1 MKNNSTI
8 LGQMLQ
14 LISRYEFKKAVDT
27 YETDKYSKGFNSW
40 NHFVGLS
47 FAQLTKQD
55 GLRGVETGMNT
66 FSNKLY
72 HLGVKPLKRS
82 TLSYANTNRNHLVFK
97 KLFEYKLEEVL
108 KNAPRHKFRFKND
121 LYSFDATTIDLCL
134 SLHDWA
140 KFRKTKGGIKL
151 HVKLNH
157 SGYIPD
163 FVTMTNAK
171 YHEVN
176 VLKRLSLKPGDVI
189 AYDRGCI
196 DYKTLAN
203 HCRERIYFVTR
214 IKSNADYRIVE
225 RKDVSKYKNISS
237 DQIIEFKGYY
247 SKKNCPLRLRRIRSK
262 DPKTGKC
269 IEILTNQFDWSP
281 KTVAAIYKERWQ
293 IEIFFKAIKQ
303 NLKIKTFLGTSRNAI
318 LCQIWVA
325 LIIYLLLSYMKFL
338 SKYKWTISKLM
349 NVLPVMIFSK
359 IDLWIWLNNPFDIQ
373 TNNEYDTLQGI
384 LF

>member
-1 MKNNSTI
+1 MKNNNTV
-8 LGQMLQ
+8 LGQILQ
-14 LISRYEFKKAVDT
+14 LISRYEFKKTVNN
-27 YETDKYSKGFNSW
+27 YETDKYSKGYNSW
-40 NHFVGLS
+40 DHFVGLS
-47 FAQLTKQD
+47 FAQLSKQD
-55 GLRGVETGMNT
+55 GLRGIETGMHS

-72 HLGVKPLKRS
+72 HLGSKPLKRS
-82 TLSYANTNRNHLVFK
+82 TLSYANNNRNHLVFK
-97 KLFEYKLEEVL
+97 KLFETQLEKVL
-108 KNAPRHKFRFKND
+108 KTGPKHKFKFKNN

-134 SLHDWA
+134 FLHDWA

-157 SGYIPD
+157 NGYIPD

-171 YHEVN
+171 DHEVN
-176 VLKRLSLKPGDVI
+176 ILRRLKLKSGDVI

-196 DYKTLAN
+196 DYKILAN

-237 DQIIEFKGYY
+237 DHIIEFEGYY
-247 SKKNCPLRLRRIRSK
+247 SKKNCPLRLRKIRSK
-262 DPKTGKC
+262 DPKTGKY
-269 IEILTNQFDWSP
+269 IEILTNQFEWSP
-281 KTVAAIYKERWQ
+281 KTIALVYKDRWM
-293 IEIFFKAIKQ
+293 IEIFFKEIKQ

-325 LIIYLLLSYMKFL
+325 LIIYLLLLYMKFI

-349 NVLPVMIFSK
+349 NALPIMIFSK
-359 IDLWIWLNNPFDIQ
+359 KDLWLWLNNPFDTQ
-373 TNNEYDTLQGI
+373 VKNNYEELQGI

>member
-8 LGQMLQ
+8 LGQILQ
-14 LISRYEFKKAVDT
+14 LISRYEFKKAVNT
-27 YETDKYSKGFNSW
+27 YETDKYNKGFNSW

-55 GLRGVETGMNT
+55 GLRGVETGMHS

-72 HLGVKPLKRS
+72 HLGCKPLKRS
-82 TLSYANTNRNHLVFK
+82 TLSYANNNRNHLIFK
-97 KLFEYKLEEVL
+97 KLFEAQLSKVL
-108 KNAPRHKFRFKND
+108 KTAPKHKFKFKNN

-151 HVKLNH
+151 HVRLNH
-157 SGYIPD
+157 NGYVPD
-163 FVTMTNAK
+163 FVNMTDAK
-171 YHEVN
+171 HHEVN
-176 VLKRLSLKPGDVI
+176 VLRRLKLKAGDIIV
-189 AYDRGCI
+189 YDRGCI
-196 DYKTLAN
+196 DYKILAN
-203 HCRERIYFVTR
+203 HCMESIYFVSR

-237 DQIIEFKGYY
+237 DHIIEFKGYY
-247 SKKNCPLRLRRIRSK
+247 SKKNCPLRLRKIRSR
-262 DPKTGKC
+262 DPETGKY

-281 KTVAAIYKERWQ
+281 VTIAAVYKDRWM
-293 IEIFFKAIKQ
+293 IEIFFKEIKQ

-325 LIIYLLLSYMKFL
+325 LIVYLLLLYMKFL
-338 SKYKWTISKLM
+338 SKYKWTVSKLM
-349 NVLPVMIFSK
+349 NTLPIMIFSIK
-359 IDLWIWLNNPFDIQ
+359 DLWLWLNNPFDVRIK
-373 TNNEYDTLQGI
+373 NDYDDLQGI